1 MIVVLK
7 MNIQTVRS
15 TDTSFQNKHGFKNS
29 YLTEKRTG
37 MTEQKGLSPKGL
49 RAVVS
54 FTTRFIGHLSSS
66 FLHSVKR
73 YSNDLALTLSY

>member
-1 MIVVLK
+1 MSVVLE
-7 MNIQTVRS
+7 MNIQNVRS
-15 TDTSFQNKHGFKNS
+15 TNTYFQKTHGLKNS

-37 MTEQKGLSPKGL
+37 MTEQKGLSPRGL

-66 FLHSVKR
+66 FLLSVKR
-73 YSNDLALTLSY
+73 YCNDLALTLSY